1 MWMADSDYRAWAAA
15 GITALQRWYDP
26 STGQWKS
33 TSWWNAANALTAVI
47 GYTKLTGD
55 GTHAG
60 VIGTTFTAARR
71 RHADF
76 INNYY
81 DDNGW
86 WALAWVA
93 AYDLTRDRRYLDAA
107 RTIFAHNVAG
117 WDDTC
122 AGGLWWNESKTYKNA
137 ITTELFLTL
146 AARLHQRAPGDHGS
160 YLTWALRAWDWFS
173 SHGLIGADG
182 LVNDGLTA
190 TCENNGGTTW
200 TYNQGVILGG
210 LGALFEITGD
220 HAYLAQGES
229 IAGAVLSKL
238 TTPPSAGTPG
248 ILTEPCEA
256 GGEGCNGDQVQFK
269 GIFVRYLYDFW
280 LQSRQPAHREFILG
294 NARSLWAGS
303 RSVNDEFGLRWTG
316 PFDQADAARQSSALD
331 GLNAAVALAPGQLGA
346 DHEVHAVKA
355 PAGLGVGPGG
365 LAVGTRVV
373 EIGAVRATAAG
384 AGPRDQHGSRVG
396 PHASGPDEVPVEPR
410 DLVGPLPARSRRP
423 GDHRGQPDR
432 YPVHPAVA
440 ERDVL
445 HLRLTPADVQHHPPA
460 VRRTRP
466 VAGVALPLGNPGG
479 QRFPV
484 GRLPVA
490 GRGDAPEQPVVLRR
504 VGHGVGAHRYPGAV
518 KKGRYVEAGI
528 NRLQSGDGGVRIGT

>member
-1 MWMADSDYRAWAAA
+1 MADPDYRAWAAA
-15 GITALQRWYDP
+15 GISALQRWYDP

-60 VIGTTFTAARR
+60 VIETTFTAARR
-71 RHADF
+71 RHANF

-93 AYDLTRDRRYLDAA
+93 AYDLTRDHRYLDAA

-122 AGGLWWNESKTYKNA
+122 SGGLWWNESKGYKNA

-146 AARLHQRAPGDHGS
+146 AARLHQRVPGGDGS
-160 YLTWALRAWDWFS
+160 YLTWALRAWQWFS
-173 SHGLIGADG
+173 AHGLIGADG

-190 TCENNGGTTW
+190 TCENNGGPTW

-229 IAGAVLSKL
+229 IAGAVLTKL
-238 TTPPSAGTPG
+238 TTPPG

-256 GGEGCNGDQVQFK
+256 GGPGCDGDQVQFK

-280 LQSRQPAHREFILG
+280 LRSRQPAYREFILA
-294 NARSLWAGS
+294 NARSLWAGN
-303 RSVNDEFGLRWTG
+303 RNVNDQFGLCWTG
-316 PFDQADAARQSSALD
+316 PFDRADAARQSSALD

-346 DHEVHAVKA
+346 DHEVPAVKA
-355 PAGLGVGPGG
+355 PAGLAVGPGRM
-365 LAVGTRVV
+365 AVGTSVV
-373 EIGAVRATAAG
+373 EIGTVRATAVGTGPALSGGCLHRSLAG
-384 AGPRDQHGSRVG
+384 HDSIVDSPTRW
-396 PHASGPDEVPVEPR
+396 PDEAGNR
-410 DLVGPLPARSRRP
+410 LCRPARNGQGCGTNISARP
-423 GDHRGQPDR
+423 
-432 YPVHPAVA
+432 
-440 ERDVL
+440 
-445 HLRLTPADVQHHPPA
+445 
-460 VRRTRP
+460 
-466 VAGVALPLGNPGG
+466 
-479 QRFPV
+479 
-484 GRLPVA
+484 
-490 GRGDAPEQPVVLRR
+490 
-504 VGHGVGAHRYPGAV
+504 
-518 KKGRYVEAGI
+518 
-528 NRLQSGDGGVRIGT
+528 

>member
-1 MWMADSDYRAWAAA
+1 MADPDYRAWAAA
-15 GITALQRWYDP
+15 GISALQRWYDP

-60 VIGTTFTAARR
+60 VIGTTFTGGRR
-71 RHADF
+71 QHADF
-76 INNYY
+76 INDYY

-117 WDDTC
+117 WDDRC
-122 AGGLWWNESKTYKNA
+122 SGGLWWNESKTYKNA
-137 ITTELFLTL
+137 ITNELFLTL
-146 AARLHQRAPGDHGS
+146 AALLHQRTPGDNGS
-160 YLTWALRAWDWFS
+160 YLTWALRTWQWFS

-238 TTPPSAGTPG
+238 TTPASATTPG

-256 GGEGCNGDQVQFK
+256 GAQGCNGDQVQFK

-280 LQSRQPAHREFILG
+280 LRSRQPAYREFILA
-294 NARSLWAGS
+294 NARSLWAGNKN
-303 RSVNDEFGLRWTG
+303 VNDEFGLRWTG
-316 PFDQADAARQSSALD
+316 PFDRADAARQSSALD

-346 DHEVHAVKA
+346 DHEIHAVKA

-365 LAVGTRVV
+365 MAVGTSVV
-373 EIGAVRATAAG
+373 EIGTVRTTA
-384 AGPRDQHGSRVG
+384 
-396 PHASGPDEVPVEPR
+396 
-410 DLVGPLPARSRRP
+410 
-423 GDHRGQPDR
+423 
-432 YPVHPAVA
+432 
-440 ERDVL
+440 
-445 HLRLTPADVQHHPPA
+445 
-460 VRRTRP
+460 
-466 VAGVALPLGNPGG
+466 
-479 QRFPV
+479 
-484 GRLPVA
+484 
-490 GRGDAPEQPVVLRR
+490 
-504 VGHGVGAHRYPGAV
+504 VGACPR
-518 KKGRYVEAGI
+518 
-528 NRLQSGDGGVRIGT
+528 

>member
-1 MWMADSDYRAWAAA
+1 MADPDYRAWAAA
-15 GITALQRWYDP
+15 GISALQRWYDP

-60 VIGTTFTAARR
+60 VIETTFTTARR

-93 AYDLTRDRRYLDAA
+93 AYDLTRDGRYLDAA

-122 AGGLWWNESKTYKNA
+122 SGGLWWNESKSYKNA

-146 AARLHQRAPGDHGS
+146 AARLHQRVPDDHGS
-160 YLTWALRAWDWFS
+160 YLTWALRAWQWFS
-173 SHGLIGADG
+173 SRGLIGADG
-182 LVNDGLTA
+182 LVNDGLTV
-190 TCENNGGTTW
+190 TCENNGGPTW

-220 HAYLAQGES
+220 RAYLAQGES

-238 TTPPSAGTPG
+238 TTSPSASMPA

-256 GGEGCNGDQVQFK
+256 GGQGCDGDQVQFK

-280 LQSRQPAHREFILG
+280 LRSRQPAYREFILG
-294 NARSLWAGS
+294 NARSLWVGNKN
-303 RSVNDEFGLRWTG
+303 VDDQFGLRWTG
-316 PFDQADAARQSSALD
+316 PFDRADAARQSSALD
-331 GLNAAVALAPGQLGA
+331 GLNAAVALAPSQLG
-346 DHEVHAVKA
+346 
-355 PAGLGVGPGG
+355 GP
-365 LAVGTRVV
+365 
-373 EIGAVRATAAG
+373 
-384 AGPRDQHGSRVG
+384 
-396 PHASGPDEVPVEPR
+396 
-410 DLVGPLPARSRRP
+410 
-423 GDHRGQPDR
+423 
-432 YPVHPAVA
+432 
-440 ERDVL
+440 
-445 HLRLTPADVQHHPPA
+445 
-460 VRRTRP
+460 VRR
-466 VAGVALPLGNPGG
+466 A
-479 QRFPV
+479 
-484 GRLPVA
+484 
-490 GRGDAPEQPVVLRR
+490 
-504 VGHGVGAHRYPGAV
+504 
-518 KKGRYVEAGI
+518 
-528 NRLQSGDGGVRIGT
+528 S

>member
-1 MWMADSDYRAWAAA
+1 MTDPDYRAWAAA
-15 GITALQRWYDP
+15 GINALQRWYDP
-26 STGQWKS
+26 STGQWRS

-71 RHADF
+71 KHADF

-81 DDNGW
+81 DDNAW

-122 AGGLWWNESKTYKNA
+122 SGGMWWNESKTYKNA

-146 AARLHQRAPGDHGS
+146 AALLHQRTPDDHGS
-160 YLTWALRAWDWFS
+160 YLTWALRAWQWFS
-173 SHGLIGADG
+173 SSGLIGADG

-190 TCENNGGTTW
+190 TCENNGGPTW

-220 HAYLAQGES
+220 HAYLTQGES
-229 IAGAVLSKL
+229 IASAVLSKL
-238 TTPPSAGTPG
+238 TTPPSATIPG

-256 GGEGCNGDQVQFK
+256 GEQGCNGDQVQFK

-280 LQSRQPAHREFILG
+280 LRSRQPAYREFILG
-294 NARSLWAGS
+294 NARSLWAGNKN
-303 RSVNDEFGLRWTG
+303 VNHEFGLCWTG
-316 PFDQADAARQSSALD
+316 PFDQGDAARQSSALD
-331 GLNAAVALAPGQLGA
+331 GLNAAVALAPGPLGA
-346 DHEVHAVKA
+346 DHEVGAVKA
-355 PAGLGVGPGG
+355 PAGLTVGPAGM
-365 LAVGTRVV
+365 AVGTSVV
-373 EIGAVRATAAG
+373 EIGTVRATAVG
-384 AGPRDQHGSRVG
+384 ACPRQQHGSRVG
-396 PHASGPDEVPVEPR
+396 PLASGSDEVPVEPR
-410 DLVGPLPARSRRP
+410 DLVGPPPARPRRP

-432 YPVHPAVA
+432 YPVQPLVA
-440 ERDVL
+440 KRDVL
-445 HLRLTPADVQHHPPA
+445 HLWLAPAYVQHHPAA

-466 VAGVALPLGNPGG
+466 VARVAPPLGYRRG
-479 QRFPV
+479 QRLTV

-490 GRGDAPEQPVVLRR
+490 GRGDAPEQPVVFRR

-518 KKGRYVEAGI
+518 KEGRHVEAGI
-528 NRLQSGDGGVRIGT
+528 NRLQVPDSGGRNG

>member
-1 MWMADSDYRAWAAA
+1 MADPDYRAWAAA
-15 GITALQRWYDP
+15 GISALQRWYDP
-26 STGQWKS
+26 TTGQWKS

-55 GTHAG
+55 STHAG

-76 INNYY
+76 INDYY

-122 AGGLWWNESKTYKNA
+122 DGGLWWNESKTYKNA
-137 ITTELFLTL
+137 ITNELFLTL
-146 AARLHQRAPGDHGS
+146 AALLHQRTPGDHGS
-160 YLTWALRAWDWFS
+160 YLTWALRAWQWFS
-173 SHGLIGADG
+173 SHHLIGADG

-190 TCENNGGTTW
+190 TCQNNGGTTW

-229 IAGAVLSKL
+229 IAGAVLSRL
-238 TTPPSAGTPG
+238 TTSPSATGPR

-256 GGEGCNGDQVQFK
+256 GSGCDGDQVQFK

-280 LQSRQPAHREFILG
+280 LRSRQPAYREFILG
-294 NARSLWAGS
+294 NARSLWS
-303 RSVNDEFGLRWTG
+303 SNKNINDEFGLLWTG

-331 GLNAAVALAPGQLGA
+331 GLNAAVALAPGQLGG

-355 PAGLGVGPGG
+355 PAGLGVGPGRM
-365 LAVGTRVV
+365 AVGTGVV
-373 EIGAVRATAAG
+373 EIGTVRATAVG
-384 AGPRDQHGSRVG
+384 AGPREQDGSRVG
-396 PHASGPDEVPVEPR
+396 PLAGGPDEVPVEPR
-410 DLVGPLPARSRRP
+410 DHVGPLPARPRRP

-432 YPVHPAVA
+432 YPVHSPVA
-440 ERDVL
+440 QRDAL
-445 HLRLTPADVQHHPPA
+445 HLRLAPADVQYHPAA

-466 VAGVALPLGNPGG
+466 VAGVAPPLGYRRGH
-479 QRFPV
+479 RFPV
-484 GRLPVA
+484 GRLPEA

-504 VGHGVGAHRYPGAV
+504 VGDGVGAHRYPGAV
-518 KKGRYVEAGI
+518 KKGR
-528 NRLQSGDGGVRIGT
+528 